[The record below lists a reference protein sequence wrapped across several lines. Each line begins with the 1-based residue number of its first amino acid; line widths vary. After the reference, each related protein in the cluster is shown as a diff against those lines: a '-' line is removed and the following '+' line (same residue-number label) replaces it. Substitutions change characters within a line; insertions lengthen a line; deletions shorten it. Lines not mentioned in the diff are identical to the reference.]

1 MTDGDLTAYERDAFA
16 RHPRLFPTGT
26 RVDIPIGP
34 GWHAILTNLF
44 DELAQLLE
52 AAPRPFHIVQIKE
65 KFGTLR
71 VYLSHPTDAA
81 NAAIDRASRLSAG
94 TCEFCGAPSTI
105 RNRDGW
111 FTTQCDPCAR
121 KGNDGRG

>member
-1 MTDGDLTAYERDAFA
+1 MTDSDLTAYERDAVI
-16 RHPRLFPTGT
+16 RHSRLFPTDT
-26 RVDIPIGP
+26 RVGIPIGP

-44 DELAQLLE
+44 DELSQLREE
-52 AAPRPFHIVQIKE
+52 ARRPFHIVQVKE

-71 VYLSHPTDAA
+71 VYLSHPTDAT

-94 TCEFCGAPSTI
+94 ICEFCGVPSTI

-121 KGNDGRG
+121 KGIDERE